1 MRCVRRPAA
10 SRAMTERHDHWERI
24 YTSKPETRVSWYQ
37 SAADLS
43 LTLITAAVPDRAA
56 SIIDVGGGAST
67 LVDGL
72 LDRGRTDV
80 TVLDIAEAGLERAKE
95 RLGARA
101 RRVAWIVAD
110 ITTWTPPRRWHVWHD
125 RAVFHFLVEPAQQ
138 DAYLVAL
145 EAATSPGSKV
155 VMGTFALDGPERCSG
170 LPVQRYNADSSWRG
184 VWVHSTVSRQ
194 KLTSAIEPRSAPSR
208 TSAGPCWSASSLRHR
223 SP

>member
-80 TVLDIAEAGLERAKE
+80 TVLDIAEAGLEQAKE
-95 RLGARA
+95 RLGARS

-170 LPVQRYNADSSWRG
+170 LPVQRYNATLLARRLG
-184 VWVHSTVSRQ
+184 PLYR
-194 KLTSAIEPRSAPSR
+194 LTTEAHE
-208 TSAGPCWSASSLRHR
+208 RHR
-223 SP
+223 TPFGTEQNFCWAVLERL

>member
-1 MRCVRRPAA
+1 
-10 SRAMTERHDHWERI
+10 MTERHDHWERI

-138 DAYLVAL
+138 DASLVAL
-145 EAATSPGSKV
+145 EAGTTPGSKV
-155 VMGTFALDGPERCSG
+155 VIGDVRPRWSGTVQWPSG
-170 LPVQRYNADSSWRG
+170 ATLQCDSPGAASGSTLPSHGRS
-184 VWVHSTVSRQ
+184 
-194 KLTSAIEPRSAPSR
+194 PRAPLN
-208 TSAGPCWSASSLRHR
+208 PVRHR
-223 SP
+223 AELLLGRAGAPLACGAKPVSLQR